1 MVAQS
6 TLPAV
11 RAETLEEVDAVD
23 ARAPVSAGAADA
35 VVDICIKK
43 KFKKKRDFVR
53 TWRNSLGAN
62 TSTYSLAG
70 SYSVKIKVDMKIKNA
85 NLISNVKRY
94 ELYNIS

>member
-43 KFKKKRDFVR
+43 KNLKKKGILSGHGETVWVQKQAPTVWLQVILSR
-53 TWRNSLGAN
+53 
-62 TSTYSLAG
+62 
-70 SYSVKIKVDMKIKNA
+70 
-85 NLISNVKRY
+85 
-94 ELYNIS
+94 

>member
-43 KFKKKRDFVR
+43 KKRDFVR
-53 TWRNSLGAN
+53 TWRNSLGAK
-62 TSTYSLAG
+62 TSIYSLAA

-85 NLISNVKRY
+85 NNFLM
-94 ELYNIS
+94 

>member
-43 KFKKKRDFVR
+43 RDFVR
-53 TWRNSLGAN
+53 TWRNGLGAN
-62 TSTYSLAG
+62 TSTYSLAA

-85 NLISNVKRY
+85 NF
-94 ELYNIS
+94 